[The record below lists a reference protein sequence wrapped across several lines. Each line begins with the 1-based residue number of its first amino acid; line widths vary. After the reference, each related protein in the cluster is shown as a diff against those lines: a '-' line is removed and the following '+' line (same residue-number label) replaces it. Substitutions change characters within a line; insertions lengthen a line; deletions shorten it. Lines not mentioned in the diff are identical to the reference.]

1 MSTREE
7 KVQRFLMGKK
17 SKSSEPAGL
26 KIQLPPFLKMDWY
39 LSSWFEKAI
48 FVLGFVALLWTIFS
62 LAVFG
67 FPWN

>member
-1 MSTREE
+1 MSTQEE
-7 KVQRFLMGKK
+7 KIQRFLTGKK
-17 SKSSEPAGL
+17 SKTSEKVATF
-26 KIQLPPFLKMDWY
+26 QLPPFLKMDWY
-39 LSSWFEKAI
+39 LSSWIEKLL